1 MTDIQ
6 INIHS
11 KTYPAVGQA
20 GHHQAIAN
28 LKLSLK
34 SGEFVCLVGPS
45 GCGKTTLL
53 NIVAGL
59 DNDYDGEILCRTGSL
74 PVATLPPSLA
84 VVGQQH
90 APPRIGYVFQNP
102 RLLPWRTV
110 RENIELALDGNQAS
124 DSIDALLEVM
134 QLTQSQHVYPERLS
148 LGMSRRVSI
157 IRAFAVDPDV
167 LLMDEPFVS
176 LDTPTARQVRDLL
189 LKLWQQRPHT
199 VLFVTHDL
207 REAIALA
214 DRLIFLSAAPM
225 RVVSE
230 IAVPLARS
238 DRHNEHTVESFRQ
251 QLIHD
256 HPEIKQLL

>member
-6 INIHS
+6 INIKS
-11 KTYPAVGQA
+11 KAYPAIEQA
-20 GHHQAIAN
+20 GRHLAIAD

-34 SGEFVCLVGPS
+34 SGEFICLVGPS

-53 NIVAGL
+53 NIIAGL
-59 DNDYDGEILCRTGSL
+59 DNDYEGEIL
-74 PVATLPPSLA
+74 
-84 VVGQQH
+84 VGQQH
-90 APPRIGYVFQNP
+90 THPKIGYIFQNP

-110 RENIELALDGNQAS
+110 RENIELVLDSNQS
-124 DSIDALLEVM
+124 PDIIDPLLKVM
-134 QLTQSQHVYPERLS
+134 QLTQSQNVYPERLS
-148 LGMSRRVSI
+148 LGMSRRVAI

-176 LDTPTARQVRDLL
+176 LDAPTARQARELL
-189 LKLWQQRPHT
+189 LKLWQERPHT

-225 RVVSE
+225 TVISE
-230 IAVPLARS
+230 IIVPIPRNE
-238 DRHNEHTVESFRQ
+238 RHNENTIEAFRQ
-251 QLIHD
+251 QLINEY
-256 HPEIKQLL
+256 PKLNQLL